1 MNPPES
7 LHTCKS
13 CGQLHDGFYCSRCG
27 EKVLIPRERT
37 LVFFFS
43 QLFQAVTFAE
53 TKLWRSLRLILL
65 SPGQYACDFSE
76 GRRVKLMQPINLFL
90 LANLI
95 YFIFP
100 IFDTFNT
107 SLKTQMY
114 DLPSAEIFHI
124 EERVLEK
131 SGQLGM
137 SLEAFEREYNQ
148 LSSSNSKLLLIVLI
162 LFFAVGF
169 AILNWK
175 RRPLLWDHLNFAL
188 EYGIYQLVVNTI
200 LFGYITYLIITIA
213 SWFGTEW
220 RLLNDLFLTAIVSV
234 SILYFLVRG
243 MNKYY
248 RYSWMVATLF
258 SILTLFWS
266 YGVLQLYRWL
276 LFEVTF
282 VRL

>member
-1 MNPPES
+1 
-7 LHTCKS
+7 
-13 CGQLHDGFYCSRCG
+13 
-27 EKVLIPRERT
+27 
-37 LVFFFS
+37 
-43 QLFQAVTFAE
+43 
-53 TKLWRSLRLILL
+53 
-65 SPGQYACDFSE
+65 
-76 GRRVKLMQPINLFL
+76 
-90 LANLI
+90 
-95 YFIFP
+95 
-100 IFDTFNT
+100 
-107 SLKTQMY
+107 MY

-131 SGQLGM
+131 SGLLGM